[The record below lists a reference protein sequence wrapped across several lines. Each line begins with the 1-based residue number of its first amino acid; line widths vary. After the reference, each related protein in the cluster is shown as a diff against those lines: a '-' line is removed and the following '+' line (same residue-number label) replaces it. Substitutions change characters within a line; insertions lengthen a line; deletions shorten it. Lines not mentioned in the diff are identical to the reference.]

1 MKFISSI
8 SHLFI
13 IINTFTLSTVAQPT
27 AFKDVD
33 HRRPMS
39 KDTPTRHQVPEWESP
54 SIEYRCG
61 LGATN
66 PLSKDVEIA
75 AGILLDTA
83 TAKSPPK
90 ALCVH
95 THADCT
101 NMITHGSASIDYC
114 GGSLGS
120 RMYCETIAQMAL
132 RLVSKCATPDGAG
145 ESRLHS
151 GGMVLVEGRM
161 RVTVY

>member
-1 MKFISSI
+1 MKFISFI

-13 IINTFTLSTVAQPT
+13 INTFTPSTVGQPA

-33 HRRPMS
+33 HPPGS
-39 KDTPTRHQVPEWESP
+39 KDTPTRHQVPEWES
-54 SIEYRCG
+54 SSAEYRCG

-101 NMITHGSASIDYC
+101 NMITYGSASIDYC
-114 GGSLGS
+114 GGSIGS
-120 RMYCETIAQMAL
+120 RMYCETIAQMAF